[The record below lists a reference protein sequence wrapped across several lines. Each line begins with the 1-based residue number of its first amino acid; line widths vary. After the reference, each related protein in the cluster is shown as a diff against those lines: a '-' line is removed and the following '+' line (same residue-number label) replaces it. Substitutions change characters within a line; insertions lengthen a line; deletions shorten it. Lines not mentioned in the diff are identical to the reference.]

1 MMHARACCQRVAMLI
16 DNTLTNLLPAR
27 KPLPLPPLNIVL
39 YGALVH
45 SLDSTLSRKLSTS
58 ANISKLTENSSRTD
72 LAHACRHADVI
83 IALTYRDMPP
93 APRLRLL
100 QAPGAGIDQ
109 IRLDQVPET
118 ATVCNAYGH
127 DVAAAEY
134 AVMGML
140 AWQHQLLEAH
150 ESFRSGTWRMSGRCG
165 APLHHELHGKTV
177 GILGL
182 GPIGEK
188 TAELVKPFG
197 TRVLACNRSTRAL
210 PSCVDRLY
218 PLTELHEFLS
228 QCDFVVVSIALA
240 PGTIDLIDRAAFE
253 AMKPGAVIVNVARGA
268 VINEDALYAALKDRR
283 IAGGVIDAWYR
294 YPTPDDLRVPPSR
307 HPFHELPNLI
317 MTPHSSIWTEGMIE
331 RRWSEI
337 ARNIDALVS
346 GAPFINVIR
355 PAA

>member
-1 MMHARACCQRVAMLI
+1 MQ
-16 DNTLTNLLPAR
+16 
-27 KPLPLPPLNIVL
+27 PLNIVL
-39 YGALVH
+39 YGTVVH
-45 SLDSTLSRKLSTS
+45 SLDGTLQRKLTAP
-58 ANISKLTENSSRTD
+58 ANISKFTESAPRATLTRAFDS
-72 LAHACRHADVI
+72 ADVI

-109 IRLDQVPET
+109 IQLDQVPAS

-165 APLHHELHGKTV
+165 APLHHELHGATV

-197 TRVLACNRSTRAL
+197 TRVLACNRSVRPPH
-210 PSCVDRLY
+210 PSIDRVY
-218 PLTELHEFLS
+218 PLTQLHEFLS
-228 QCDFVVVSIALA
+228 ECDFVVVSIALA
-240 PGTIDLIDRAAFE
+240 PATVDLIDQRAFE
-253 AMKPGAVIVNVARGA
+253 AMKPNAVIVNVARGP
-268 VINEDALYAALKDRR
+268 VINEDALYTALRERR
-283 IAGGVIDAWYR
+283 IAGGVIDAWYH
-294 YPTPDDLRVPPSR
+294 YPTPDDLRVAPSR
-307 HPFHELPNLI
+307 HPFHELPNII
-317 MTPHSSIWTEGMIE
+317 MTPHSSIWTDGMIE

-337 ARNIDALVS
+337 ARNIDAVAS
-346 GAPFINVIR
+346 GAPLINVVR

>member
-1 MMHARACCQRVAMLI
+1 MLI
-16 DNTLTNLLPAR
+16 DNTLTNFLSAR
-27 KPLPLPPLNIVL
+27 KPFPLPALNIVL
-39 YGALVH
+39 YGALVQ
-45 SLDSTLSRKLSTS
+45 SLDSTLSRKLSAP
-58 ANISKLTENSSRTD
+58 ANISKLTESSPRAD
-72 LAHACRHADVI
+72 LIHACERADVI
-83 IALTYRDMPP
+83 IALAYRDMPP

-100 QAPGAGIDQ
+100 QAPGAGVDQ
-109 IRLDQVPET
+109 VCLDQVPAT

-134 AVMGML
+134 AVLGML

-188 TAELVKPFG
+188 TAELAKAFG
-197 TRVLACNRSTRAL
+197 TRVLACNRSPRPL
-210 PSCVDRLY
+210 PPGVDRLY
-218 PLTELHEFLS
+218 PLAELHEFLG
-228 QCDFVVVSIALA
+228 QCDFVVVSVALA
-240 PGTIDLIDRAAFE
+240 PGTVDLIDRSAFE
-253 AMKPGAVIVNVARGA
+253 AMKSSAVIVNVARGA
-268 VINEDALYAALKDRR
+268 VINEDALYSALKNRR

-317 MTPHSSIWTEGMIE
+317 MTPHSSIWTDGMIE

-337 ARNIDALVS
+337 ARNIDALAS
-346 GAPFINVIR
+346 GAPFINVVR